1 MVFIFVVLFSLIFE
15 IGAIFLEV
23 QLKQTILSHYL
34 NYVYD
39 LEPLT
44 SVKLLHRITYCL
56 YKTYVLDKV
65 IPT

>member
-39 LEPLT
+39 LETFNIGKTATPHY
-44 SVKLLHRITYCL
+44 LLFI
-56 YKTYVLDKV
+56 
-65 IPT
+65 